1 MVGRNAGG
9 HQKHFFFKSKIT
21 AHPLNLNVTYIHL
34 DEFDC
39 GTLRLHNQIAI
50 LGPTTKLSNV
60 NLVQVWVAVA
70 IIRNYSLVP

>member
-1 MVGRNAGG
+1 MATKNN
-9 HQKHFFFKSKIT
+9 FFLKSKIT

-60 NLVQVWVAVA
+60 NLVQVWLGEPLFK
-70 IIRNYSLVP
+70 IIL